1 MAVATVGQ
9 VPSTFTIEPFNS
21 TVTNLSRWLLR
32 LEAAFRIFSIKDESR
47 VPYLF
52 HYVGPTPFDV
62 LCDRLAPLSPFE
74 TTYDTLITT
83 LKEFYDP
90 PPLEIAENFK
100 FYQRKQKD
108 GESIQEFLAA
118 LQKLSIHCK
127 FGDYLKTALRNQLVF
142 GVATKRIQARLLEI
156 PDLTLEK
163 ATQVA
168 ATMEMSEKEAQELQ
182 GEMEVGLIHSAK
194 RSTRRTNNP
203 DKLNKPNSTYSS
215 NVRKSNNKSNFVKHK
230 KDTYSS
236 SNTITCYRCG
246 DNHLATKC
254 TLNKNVKCNACG
266 RAGHLQKV
274 CFQRKREAN
283 AVSEILQVEHVQFRD
298 KISTTLAVNDKEV
311 KFEIDSGAAVS
322 LMSESLALIHQ

>member
-9 VPSTFTIEPFNS
+9 VPSTFTVEPFDP

-47 VPYLF
+47 VPYLL

-62 LCDRLAPLSPFE
+62 LCDRLAPRSPFE
-74 TTYDTLITT
+74 ITYDTLITT

-108 GESIQEFLAA
+108 GESIQKFLAA

-142 GVATKRIQARLLEI
+142 GMTAKRIQARLLEI

-163 ATQVA
+163 ATQA
-168 ATMEMSEKEAQELQ
+168 ATTMETSEKRAQQLQ

-194 RSTRRTNNP
+194 RSTQRTNKS
-203 DKLNKPNSTYSS
+203 DKLKKPNATYN
-215 NVRKSNNKSNFVKHK
+215 NVRKFNSKTNTVKNKKIHTLRLIQLHALGVAI
-230 KDTYSS
+230 
-236 SNTITCYRCG
+236 TI
-246 DNHLATKC
+246 
-254 TLNKNVKCNACG
+254 
-266 RAGHLQKV
+266 
-274 CFQRKREAN
+274 
-283 AVSEILQVEHVQFRD
+283 
-298 KISTTLAVNDKEV
+298 
-311 KFEIDSGAAVS
+311 
-322 LMSESLALIHQ
+322 